1 MCIFRT
7 VSLFNL
13 FENNQKQAS
22 KQTNKQANKQ
32 TSKQA
37 NKQTNKQTNIMII
50 TLLPSRA
57 ALRAFPRPRCSS
69 IRSTIQFVALLRSHS
84 SLSIRQTWERTYQSA
99 CEHAHHHPINA
110 YQLLTFANILL
121 CGVFLGPLSSCLQV
135 LLIVV
140 AVNYR
145 DFVVL
150 H

>member
-1 MCIFRT
+1 
-7 VSLFNL
+7 
-13 FENNQKQAS
+13 
-22 KQTNKQANKQ
+22 
-32 TSKQA
+32 
-37 NKQTNKQTNIMII
+37 MII
-50 TLLPSRA
+50 TLLPSQA

-69 IRSTIQFVALLRSHS
+69 IRSTIQFIALLRSHS
-84 SLSIRQTWERTYQSA
+84 SLSIRQTWERTYRSA

-110 YQLLTFANILL
+110 YQLFTFANILL

-150 H
+150 HWNHKILVPEGRQEQHRWVTTEWNGDRYLNSLLRSSDLWECQGK